1 MTMKYGFGNLS
12 AAIPLDIR
20 NNFSA
25 INKQLGTTNNEVLWV
40 FAENYVNQH
49 RDILNKVVAPIAT
62 GKDSAEIDTTADN
75 VTTFDYDND
84 RLLGYVYFSPATQQ
98 PQQQ

>member
-49 RDILNKVVAPIAT
+49 RDILNKVDAPIVT
-62 GKDSAEIDTTADN
+62 GKDSAEIDSTAGN
-75 VTTFDYDND
+75 VSLDYGND
-84 RLLGYVYFSPATQQ
+84 KLLGYVYFSPATQQ
-98 PQQQ
+98 PQQ

>member
-1 MTMKYGFGNLS
+1 MALKQGFGNLS
-12 AAIPLDIR
+12 GIIPVDIR

-49 RDILNKVVAPIAT
+49 RDILNKVDTPIAT
-62 GKDSAEIDTTADN
+62 GKDSAEIDSAAGN
-75 VTTFDYDND
+75 VTFDYGND
-84 RLLGYVYFSPATQQ
+84 KLLGYVYFSPATQQ